1 MSLSEKIEQHVQ
13 LCREA
18 TEVYVSDMEAQFQP
32 DVWKDCLSSATE
44 EVTAALIA
52 TQNLTEIKNALVESG
67 GYSRA
72 LRFLLGPPL
81 SQDQF
86 QLACPEW
93 TKATERTGR
102 SLKGEAAEAFDKTFK
117 QWRDPLRTDSLTKKS
132 ERLKAIY
139 STAIMIA
146 QTEFATKKRMRLAKA
161 QEQSAIDVLVR
172 LGFTKVELGTVDQ
185 PGALAERQFAQATQ
199 FATADGSSHE
209 VDIAIGLSKKRILA
223 LECKVSNDRT
233 NSIKRTNDVLKK
245 SAAWKTQWGRFVIM
259 GGLLQGVVGERD
271 PRRLVEGDVEIFW
284 SHRLDL
290 FEEWLRTE
298 TCSPS

>member
-1 MSLSEKIEQHVQ
+1 MNLDEKIAYHTS

-18 TEVYVSDMEAQFQP
+18 TDVYVSDMETQFQP
-32 DVWKDCLSSATE
+32 SFWKDCLIHATE
-44 EVTAALIA
+44 EVTAALVA
-52 TQNLTEIKNALVESG
+52 TNNLTQIKSALIKSG
-67 GYSRA
+67 RYSRA

-93 TKATERTGR
+93 TKTSEKTGR
-102 SLKGEAAEAFDKTFK
+102 SLKEEAASAFEDTFK
-117 QWRDPLRTDSLTKKS
+117 RWRDPIRTDELSKES

-161 QEQSAIDVLVR
+161 QEKAAIDVLKNI
-172 LGFTKVELGTVDQ
+172 GFSRVELGIVDQ
-185 PGALAERQFAQATQ
+185 PGALAEKQFAQATQ

-209 VDIAIGLSKKRILA
+209 VDLAIGLSKKRILA

-233 NSIKRTNDVLKK
+233 NSIKRTNDILKK
-245 SAAWKTQWGRFVIM
+245 SAAWKTQWGRTVIM
-259 GGLLQGVVGERD
+259 GGLLQGVFGEKD
-271 PRRLVEGDVEIFW
+271 PRRLIEGDVEIFW
-284 SHRLDL
+284 SHKLDL
-290 FEEWLRTE
+290 FEHWLNEQTTTE
-298 TCSPS
+298 A